1 MQNGAAVV
9 KFDGVSALLD
19 GWVSSGLLA
28 GASVLIQQSGK
39 ELLYHGAGLSDI
51 ASTDP
56 LARNAIFRLYSMTK
70 PITAG
75 AIMILVDDGVLH
87 LEDVVTEYVPELIG
101 LGVYTGQDGDDVHTL
116 LADPIHI
123 EQLLTHTAGFS
134 YWFYPDQPVAALY
147 ANDPGIG
154 AHEDWRF
161 DPKLGLLNGLA
172 RSLARLPLVSQP
184 GAKWHYSMSLDVAG
198 IVIERV
204 TGEPLSKF
212 LETRIFEPLAMN
224 DTAFSVAP
232 GQEDRLT
239 SLYKPEE
246 SGGIKLVESGDDSS
260 LLKPVPGFS
269 GGGGLVSTINDYGR
283 FAEMLR
289 GGGELDGHRVLS
301 ESSARAIMTNRLN
314 RDQLVELP
322 EFAPWGL
329 AGTGDGLGIGYGGA
343 VVLDP
348 PVNGIPTYRGEYSWA
363 GAAGTTFWVDPQ
375 NQLTVVF
382 MTQLIPPS
390 TVMVRDELHSAVYK
404 AMGLAGDATDG
415 Q

>member
-1 MQNGAAVV
+1 MLEAIFGLRKAEGVV
-9 KFDGVSALLD
+9 TLDGVPVAR
-19 GWVSSGLLA
+19 SSPAEAIRRGIAFVPEDRKLA
-28 GASVLIQQSGK
+28 GVLTS
-39 ELLYHGAGLSDI
+39 LS
-51 ASTDP
+51 
-56 LARNAIFRLYSMTK
+56 
-70 PITAG
+70 
-75 AIMILVDDGVLH
+75 ILD
-87 LEDVVTEYVPELIG
+87 
-101 LGVYTGQDGDDVHTL
+101 
-116 LADPIHI
+116 
-123 EQLLTHTAGFS
+123 
-134 YWFYPDQPVAALY
+134 
-147 ANDPGIG
+147 NDPGIG

-246 SGGIKLVESGDDSS
+246 SGGIKLVESGDDSP

-363 GAAGTTFWVDPQ
+363 GAAGTAFWVDPQ